1 MRAPACAWLCMHMC
15 ARRVCVHARA
25 HGRVVRA
32 VCTRVPECA
41 CTHTWVCTGVRA
53 GPHAPYLRWRERFS
67 RALLPSEQDPNTQ
80 IRAKKA
86 LTTLGQAGSTRLQ
99 TRGCA
104 WLTSCVLISKL
115 LSVMTILLLNNLK
128 CGLGCVPPAQGLA
141 AALPASQ
148 SPSPSLGGQLS
159 VPWSLR
165 VPAVFSAC
173 PRA

>member
-1 MRAPACAWLCMHMC
+1 MHTYMG
-15 ARRVCVHARA
+15 VHR
-25 HGRVVRA
+25 
-32 VCTRVPECA
+32 CA
-41 CTHTWVCTGVRA
+41 CRSTRTVFEMEREVLTG
-53 GPHAPYLRWRERFS
+53 
-67 RALLPSEQDPNTQ
+67 LLPSEQDPNTQ

-159 VPWSLR
+159 VPWSPR